1 MKQKKMVNMM
11 KRKIS
16 LDFTSLLDITMIIL
30 FFFLINFKFSVDD
43 IKAEA
48 SAQMEAAAVQSERL
62 EADKQ
67 SLEEEKEAW
76 QKQAEAEL
84 DKIRETDKN
93 AADNAEALLD
103 FKNGYFIS
111 IDLEINKEN
120 VWKMTVRRGETEIG
134 TIASSDNPNI
144 SDEFVTMLNREK
156 FKKDDVIICVFKYN
170 KKSFGSRYADNII
183 FKELK
188 EAEYNFTNLYLAKS
202 AYSADVL

>member
-1 MKQKKMVNMM
+1 MKC
-11 KRKIS
+11 KIS

-48 SAQMEAAAVQSERL
+48 SAQMEAAAAQSERL

-134 TIASSDNPNI
+134 TIASADNPNI

-156 FKKDDVIICVFKYN
+156 FQKDDVIICVFKYN

>member
-62 EADKQ
+62 ESDKQ

-103 FKNGYFIS
+103 FKNGHFIN

>member
-1 MKQKKMVNMM
+1 M

-48 SAQMEAAAVQSERL
+48 SEKMEAAAAQSQQL
-62 EADKQ
+62 ETDKQ
-67 SLEEEKEAW
+67 KLEEEKEDW

-84 DKIRETDKN
+84 EKIRETDKY

-103 FKNGYFIS
+103 FKNGHFIG

-134 TIASSDNPNI
+134 TISSADSPDI
-144 SDEFVTMLNREK
+144 ADEFVTMLNRER

-170 KKSFGSRYADNII
+170 KKSYGSRYADNVI

>member
-1 MKQKKMVNMM
+1 MKLKKPVNAM

-48 SAQMEAAAVQSERL
+48 SAQMEAAAAQSERL

-84 DKIRETDKN
+84 EKIRETDKN

-103 FKNGYFIS
+103 FKNGHFIS

-134 TIASSDNPNI
+134 TIASADNPNI

-188 EAEYNFTNLYLAKS
+188 KAEYNFTNLYLAKS

>member
-1 MKQKKMVNMM
+1 M

-62 EADKQ
+62 ESDKQ

-103 FKNGYFIS
+103 FKNGHFIN

>member
-1 MKQKKMVNMM
+1 M
-11 KRKIS
+11 KRKKTVSVMKSRIS

-48 SAQMEAAAVQSERL
+48 DRQSEAAAAQSERL
-62 EADKQ
+62 EADKRE
-67 SLEEEKEAW
+67 LEEEKLDW
-76 QKQAEAEL
+76 QKQAAAEL
-84 DKIRETDKN
+84 EKIRETDKN
-93 AADNAEALLD
+93 AADNAEALLN

-111 IDLEINKEN
+111 IDLEINREN
-120 VWKMTVRRGETEIG
+120 VWKMTVCRGETEIG
-134 TIASSDNPNI
+134 AISSSESADI
-144 SDEFVTMLNREK
+144 TDEFVTILNRER
-156 FKKDDVIICVFKYN
+156 FRKDDVIICVFKYN

-202 AYSADVL
+202 AYSADEL